1 MFDVYLNNRRDLLVV
16 RNGLPIPIAGG
27 SGRWRKRKRGKL
39 TSVSEEIRIAVQK
52 HGYYMRRRLGE
63 LKKS

>member
-1 MFDVYLNNRRDLLVV
+1 MFDVYLNKRRDLLVV
-16 RNGLPIPIAGG
+16 RNGSPIPVTEA

-39 TSVSEEIRIAVQK
+39 TGVSEEIRGAVRKQ
-52 HGYYMRRRLGE
+52 GYYIRRLKD